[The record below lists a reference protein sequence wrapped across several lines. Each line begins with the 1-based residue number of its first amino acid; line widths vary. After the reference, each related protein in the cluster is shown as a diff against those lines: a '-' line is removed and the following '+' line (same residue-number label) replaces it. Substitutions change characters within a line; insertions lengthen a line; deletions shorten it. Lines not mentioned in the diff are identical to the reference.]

1 MCSIQRESLCANQN
15 PSRRSPKLYRIYNFQ
30 IEFKKLCDVLAGKFW
45 SPFDK
50 HPTNKQTSDK
60 RKIYIPFAARY
71 LRFLK
76 CSDCSQDKFDYCSC
90 AKKWTHCLHTF
101 KSSQRPFD
109 NHILRPFTLKV
120 NLTIHLLKSH
130 YLTCHPW
137 SQIHLATCYHRE
149 IQSTSSYHLKQTQN
163 IRSQKNCS
171 LNSLH
176 TAYTM

>member
-1 MCSIQRESLCANQN
+1 MVPFKCLQN
-15 PSRRSPKLYRIYNFQ
+15 
-30 IEFKKLCDVLAGKFW
+30 LAFAQTARKNLMNARLLLLAKFW
-45 SPFDK
+45 PVTRVTWRKTFPFIK
-50 HPTNKQTSDK
+50 KTSGK
-60 RKIYIPFAARY
+60 CKIYIPFAARY

-76 CSDCSQDKFDYCSC
+76 CSNCSQDKFDHCSC
-90 AKKWTHCLHTF
+90 AYTACILSNH
-101 KSSQRPFD
+101 QRPFD
-109 NHILRPFTLKV
+109 NHILRPFTVKV